1 MTADLSM
8 LSALSSTYGSSN
20 SSSLPTVNTQ
30 PEGLTAVQAR
40 IAALR
45 DQLGLPSFADALQS
59 AGDSTSVDD
68 STATD
73 SSANVSSSV
82 SGDQIVDDA
91 KQFLGVPYVWGG
103 TSPSGFDCSGLVQYV
118 YGKEGINLPR
128 VAEDQANAGTEV
140 SAADARAG
148 DLVYFGKPA
157 HHIGIYLGN
166 GMMLDAP
173 HTGAAVRVEKVW
185 SDVSGYRRVIPDNAV
200 TSSNATSA
208 STGSSGSLKLPA
220 AGQRYA
226 ALINSAAKQAG
237 IDPALLGAVAWTE
250 SNFNPNAV
258 SPAGAVGIVQLM
270 PATARGLGVN
280 ASDPAQAL
288 AGGAHYLKNML
299 DQFGGNTSLA
309 LAAYNAGPTAVRQSG
324 GVPPYAETQNYVRTV
339 IGRMSTLRGS
349 S

>member
-8 LSALSSTYGSSN
+8 LSAVSGTYGPSST
-20 SSSLPTVNTQ
+20 PAITTQ
-30 PEGLTAVQAR
+30 PDGLAAVHAR
-40 IAALR
+40 IAAL
-45 DQLGLPSFADALQS
+45 QSQFGMPSFAAALQS
-59 AGDSTSVDD
+59 ATESTG
-68 STATD
+68 TD
-73 SSANVSSSV
+73 GAGADLSAGAGSSV
-82 SGDQIVDDA
+82 SGDQIIDDA

-103 TSPSGFDCSGLVQYV
+103 ESPSGFDCSGLVQYV

-128 VAEDQANAGTEV
+128 VASDQANSGTEV
-140 SAADARAG
+140 SAADAKPG

-173 HTGAAVRVEKVW
+173 HTGASVRIEKVW
-185 SDVSGYRRVIPDNAV
+185 SDVSGYRRVIPDNAA
-200 TSSNATSA
+200 SSAV
-208 STGSSGSLKLPA
+208 GSSGSLNLPA
-220 AGQRYA
+220 AGQRYSSM
-226 ALINSAAKQAG
+226 ITSAAKKAG

-250 SNFNPNAV
+250 SNFNANAV

-288 AGGAHYLKNML
+288 AGGARYLKSML

-309 LAAYNAGPTAVRQSG
+309 LAAYNAGPTAVKQSG
-324 GVPPYAETQNYVRTV
+324 GIPPYTETQNYVRTV
-339 IGRMSTLRGS
+339 LGRMSTLRGS

>member
-8 LSALSSTYGSSN
+8 LSALSSSYGSS
-20 SSSLPTVNTQ
+20 STPAVTTQ
-30 PEGLTAVQAR
+30 PDGLAAVQAR
-40 IAALR
+40 IAAL
-45 DQLGLPSFADALQS
+45 QSQFGMPSFAAALQS
-59 AGDSTSVDD
+59 ATDSTSVDD
-68 STATD
+68 GTNLLSG
-73 SSANVSSSV
+73 SGSSV
-82 SGDQIVDDA
+82 TGDQIIDDA
-91 KQFLGVPYVWGG
+91 KQYLGVPYVWGG
-103 TSPSGFDCSGLVQYV
+103 TTPSGFDCSGLVQYV

-128 VAEDQANAGTEV
+128 VAADQANSGTEV
-140 SAADARAG
+140 SAADAKPG

-157 HHIGIYLGN
+157 YHIGIYLGN

-173 HTGAAVRVEKVW
+173 HSGASVRVEKVW

-200 TSSNATSA
+200 STATD
-208 STGSSGSLKLPA
+208 SGSLNLPP
-220 AGQRYA
+220 AGQRYSSMITA
-226 ALINSAAKQAG
+226 AAKQAG

-250 SNFNPNAV
+250 SNFNANAV

-288 AGGAHYLKNML
+288 AGGARYLKNML

-309 LAAYNAGPTAVRQSG
+309 LAAYNAGPTAVKQSG
-324 GVPPYAETQNYVRTV
+324 GIPPYTETQNYVRTV
-339 IGRMSTLRGS
+339 LGRMSTLRGS

>member
-8 LSALSSTYGSSN
+8 LSALSSTYGASAGS
-20 SSSLPTVNTQ
+20 PTITTQ
-30 PEGLTAVQAR
+30 PDGLAAVQAR
-40 IAALR
+40 IAAL
-45 DQLGLPSFADALQS
+45 QSQFGMPSFADALQS
-59 AGDSTSVDD
+59 AT
-68 STATD
+68 
-73 SSANVSSSV
+73 SSAGVDGSDGTDLSTDGGSSV
-82 SGDQIVDDA
+82 TGEQIVDDA
-91 KQFLGVPYVWGG
+91 KQYLGVPYVWGG
-103 TSPSGFDCSGLVQYV
+103 TTPSGFDCSGLVQYV

-128 VAEDQANAGTEV
+128 VAADQANSGTEV
-140 SAADARAG
+140 SAADAKPG

-157 HHIGIYLGN
+157 YHIGIYLGN

-173 HTGAAVRVEKVW
+173 HTGASVRVEKVW
-185 SDVSGYRRVIPDNAV
+185 SDVSGYRRVIPDNPTA
-200 TSSNATSA
+200 AT
-208 STGSSGSLKLPA
+208 TGSGSLNLPA

-226 ALINSAAKQAG
+226 SMITSAARQAG

-250 SNFNPNAV
+250 SNFNANAV

-288 AGGAHYLKNML
+288 AGGARYLKSML

-309 LAAYNAGPTAVRQSG
+309 LAAYNAGPTAVRQAG
-324 GVPPYAETQNYVRTV
+324 GIPPYAETQNYVRSV
-339 IGRMSTLRGS
+339 EGRMSTLRGS

>member
-8 LSALSSTYGSSN
+8 LSALSSTYSPASTP
-20 SSSLPTVNTQ
+20 SVVSQ
-30 PEGLTAVQAR
+30 PDGLAAVQAR
-40 IAALR
+40 IAAL
-45 DQLGLPSFADALQS
+45 QNQFGMPSFAAALQS
-59 AGDSTSVDD
+59 ATDSAGLDGTGTDGSMTGDSSV
-68 STATD
+68 T
-73 SSANVSSSV
+73 
-82 SGDQIVDDA
+82 GDQIIDDA
-91 KQFLGVPYVWGG
+91 KQYLGVPYVWGG
-103 TSPSGFDCSGLVQYV
+103 ATPSGFDCSGLVQYV

-128 VAEDQANAGTEV
+128 VAADQANAGTEV
-140 SAADARAG
+140 SAADAKPG

-173 HTGAAVRVEKVW
+173 HTGASVRIEKVW
-185 SDVSGYRRVIPDNAV
+185 PDVSGYRRVIPDNPTA
-200 TSSNATSA
+200 
-208 STGSSGSLKLPA
+208 TGSGAAASGPLNLPA
-220 AGQRYA
+220 AGQRYSSMITA
-226 ALINSAAKQAG
+226 AAKKAG

-250 SNFNPNAV
+250 SNFNANAV

-288 AGGAHYLKNML
+288 AGGARYLKSML

-309 LAAYNAGPTAVRQSG
+309 LAAYNAGPTAVKQSG
-324 GVPPYAETQNYVRTV
+324 GIPPYTETQNYVRTV
-339 IGRMSTLRGS
+339 LGRMSTLRGS